1 MIVATKA
8 IVLSA
13 IKYRDK
19 DLIVKCFTEKEGV
32 KSYIIYGVR
41 SAKSKKIKVAHF
53 QPLTQLS
60 IVANHNTKGALNTIK
75 EVALVNHYSTIY
87 SDIYKQSIAFFLSE
101 LLNYSIQE
109 EEENTA
115 LYLSLI
121 HI

>member
-41 SAKSKKIKVAHF
+41 SAKSKKI
-53 QPLTQLS
+53 
-60 IVANHNTKGALNTIK
+60 
-75 EVALVNHYSTIY
+75 
-87 SDIYKQSIAFFLSE
+87 
-101 LLNYSIQE
+101 
-109 EEENTA
+109 
-115 LYLSLI
+115 LI
-121 HI
+121 ISFC